1 MGQPLGFA
9 GTRIRLQNKRY
20 NTTKVLL
27 LTMILYSKLQVKKD
41 TLFDGGKRQ
50 DNRLF
55 SSGICKYG

>member
-1 MGQPLGFA
+1 MGQPRGFA

-20 NTTKVLL
+20 NTTEVLL

-41 TLFDGGKRQ
+41 TLFDGGKGQ

-55 SSGICKYG
+55 SSGICEYG